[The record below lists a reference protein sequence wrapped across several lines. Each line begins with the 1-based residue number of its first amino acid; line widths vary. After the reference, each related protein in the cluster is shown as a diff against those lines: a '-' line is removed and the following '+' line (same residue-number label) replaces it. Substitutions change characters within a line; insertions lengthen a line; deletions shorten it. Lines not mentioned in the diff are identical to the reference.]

1 MTSPAELLAALRT
14 AAGGPVAEATEGT
27 SDGAPAVDGLT
38 APRAEAI
45 LAAWTG
51 ARLHA
56 GSPGLLWVDD
66 PDARLLI
73 GDWCFAHALGR
84 LAVGA
89 DLQAIAA
96 LSAAI
101 AAGAA
106 TTDGAP
112 ANGPQLRE
120 IWARTSRELGASG

>member
-1 MTSPAELLAALRT
+1 MIAPAEFLAALQA
-14 AAGGPVAEATEGT
+14 AAGGPVSEATEG
-27 SDGAPAVDGLT
+27 SSAEAPAVDGLP
-38 APRAEAI
+38 AARAEAV

-56 GSPGLLWVDD
+56 ALPGLLWVED

-89 DLQAIAA
+89 DLQAISA

-106 TTDGAP
+106 TEDGAP
-112 ANGPQLRE
+112 AKGPQLQE
-120 IWARTSRELGASG
+120 IWARTSRELGAAR